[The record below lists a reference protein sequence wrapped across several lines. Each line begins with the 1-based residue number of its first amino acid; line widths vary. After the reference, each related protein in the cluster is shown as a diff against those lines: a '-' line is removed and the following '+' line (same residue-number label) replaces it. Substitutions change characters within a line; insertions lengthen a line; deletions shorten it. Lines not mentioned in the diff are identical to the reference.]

1 MDAAPPSRR
10 FAVAAGRPGRVNCA
24 RRGRFVAGGRG
35 GGDFPLPAAAGL
47 PDHPP
52 MIAAT
57 LTPTAPPVRGGRSAP
72 AAPPTPPPTGTEAA
86 LLAEVHALIGGDLAA
101 CERVYAAELRSAHP
115 AVRDVRDHVARY
127 RGKRLRP
134 ILTLLAGA
142 ACGKV
147 TDAHRTL
154 AAVVEMVHTATLVH
168 DDVLD
173 DAAVRRHVATVH
185 ARWNPRT
192 AVLFGDFLF
201 THAFHLAAT
210 VDAAAC
216 RSIGAATNAV
226 CEGELTQIHERGN
239 VDLSEADYFRIVEG
253 KTAALTAVAAELG
266 ATHAGADDA
275 TVAALRGYGADL
287 GVAFQIADD
296 LLDLVGDEARVGKS
310 LGSDLAEGKLT
321 LPLIRLRDG
330 LRNGDVLKLKAL
342 LADPPAGA
350 RARLLPWLEESG
362 ALAGAA
368 ATARERA
375 AAAAARLAVLPDSP
389 AKTLLELLAAYS
401 VRRTR

>member
-1 MDAAPPSRR
+1 M
-10 FAVAAGRPGRVNCA
+10 
-24 RRGRFVAGGRG
+24 
-35 GGDFPLPAAAGL
+35 
-47 PDHPP
+47 
-52 MIAAT
+52 
-57 LTPTAPPVRGGRSAP
+57 
-72 AAPPTPPPTGTEAA
+72 TG
-86 LLAEVHALIGGDLAA
+86 
-101 CERVYAAELRSAHP
+101 
-115 AVRDVRDHVARY
+115 
-127 RGKRLRP
+127 
-134 ILTLLAGA
+134 
-142 ACGKV
+142 
-147 TDAHRTL
+147 AHRTL

-173 DAAVRRHVATVH
+173 GADVRRHVATVH
-185 ARWNPRT
+185 SRWNPRT

-216 RSIGAATNAV
+216 RAIGAATNAV

-239 VDLSEADYFRIVEG
+239 VDLTEAEYFAIVEG

-266 ATHAGADDA
+266 AAHAGADEN
-275 TVAALRGYGADL
+275 TVAALRGYGQDL

-296 LLDLVGDEARVGKS
+296 LLDLTGSEGRVGKS
-310 LGSDLAEGKLT
+310 LGSDLAEKKLT

-330 LRNGDVLKLKAL
+330 LRNGDVLRLHAIL
-342 LADPPAGA
+342 SDPPADA
-350 RARLLPWLEESG
+350 RATLLPWLEESG

-375 AAAAARLAVLPDSP
+375 ESAAGRLAVLPDSP
-389 AKTLLELLAAYS
+389 AKALLEALAAYS

>member
-1 MDAAPPSRR
+1 MT
-10 FAVAAGRPGRVNCA
+10 
-24 RRGRFVAGGRG
+24 
-35 GGDFPLPAAAGL
+35 
-47 PDHPP
+47 
-52 MIAAT
+52 AAT
-57 LTPTAPPVRGGRSAP
+57 LPRPAPPLVRGPGT
-72 AAPPTPPPTGTEAA
+72 TPEAA
-86 LLAEVHALIGGDLAA
+86 LLAEIAALIGDDLAA
-101 CERVYAAELRSAHP
+101 CERLYAAELESAHP

-134 ILTLLAGA
+134 TLTLLAGA

-147 TDAHRTL
+147 VDAHRTL

-173 DAAVRRHVATVH
+173 GADVRRHVATVH
-185 ARWNPRT
+185 SRWNPRT

-210 VDAAAC
+210 IDAAAC

-239 VDLSEADYFRIVEG
+239 FDLTEAEYVRIVEG

-266 ATHAGADDA
+266 ATHAGADAA
-275 TVAALRGYGADL
+275 TVAALRGYGEDL

-296 LLDLVGDEARVGKS
+296 LLDLVGDPGRVGKS
-310 LGSDLAEGKLT
+310 LGSDLAEKKLT
-321 LPLIRLRDG
+321 LPLIRLRDS
-330 LRNGDVLKLKAL
+330 LHNGDVLRLNAI
-342 LADPPAGA
+342 LADPPDDA
-350 RARLLPWLEESG
+350 RGELLPWLEESG
-362 ALAGAA
+362 ALASAA

-375 AAAAARLAVLPDSP
+375 AAAADRLGVLPNSP
-389 AKTLLELLAAYS
+389 AKALLEALAAYS